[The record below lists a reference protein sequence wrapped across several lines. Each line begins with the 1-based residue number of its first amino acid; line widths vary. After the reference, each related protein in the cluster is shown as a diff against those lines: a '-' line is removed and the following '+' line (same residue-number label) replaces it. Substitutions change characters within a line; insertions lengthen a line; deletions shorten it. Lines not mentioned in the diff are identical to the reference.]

1 MRLTLLSVFTAAA
14 IAAPACSNAAPR
26 SIDECEKIQA
36 ADAYNQCLALFGP
49 VARNHGAVRD
59 AAETNNQDEGVA
71 AAGDADSKV
80 AAAPDDEPG
89 HRHGRRHGSRH
100 RWARHGGGGG
110 HSYAHHSHARHSTA
124 SVHTHGK
131 RTALAFNTVSSRGHH
146 LR

>member
-1 MRLTLLSVFTAAA
+1 LRLTLLSVFTAAV
-14 IAAPACSNAAPR
+14 IAAPAYSNAAPR

-71 AAGDADSKV
+71 AADADTKV
-80 AAAPDDEPG
+80 AVVPDDEPG
-89 HRHGRRHGSRH
+89 HRHGRRHGSTRH
-100 RWARHGGGGG
+100 RWAKHGGGHG
-110 HSYAHHSHARHSTA
+110 YAHHSHARHSTA

-131 RTALAFNTVSSRGHH
+131 RTALAFNTVSGRGHH